1 MFKEY
6 SEQDKEITK
15 KVGERIQF
23 LRQQKG
29 ISLDKLS
36 IEAELSKNQ
45 VWRIENHKH
54 NTSLVALNRIAIA
67 LEVSLK
73 DLFDFEQQENTSN

>member
-6 SEQDKEITK
+6 SKQDKKIQI
-15 KVGERIQF
+15 KVGERIKF

-54 NTSLVALNRIAIA
+54 NTSLVALNRIATA

-73 DLFDFEQQENTSN
+73 DLFDFEEQENISS

>member
-1 MFKEY
+1 MFKDY
-6 SEQDKEITK
+6 SKEDDEIK
-15 KVGERIQF
+15 IKVGERIRV

-45 VWRIENHKH
+45 VWRIENHKQ
-54 NTSLVALNRIAIA
+54 NTSLVALNRIANA
-67 LEVSLK
+67 LEISLK
-73 DLFDFEQQENTSN
+73 DLFDFEDEESTNT

>member
-6 SEQDKEITK
+6 SKEDEEIK
-15 KVGERIQF
+15 IKVGKRVKF

-45 VWRIENHKH
+45 VWRIEHHKH

-67 LEVSLK
+67 LDVELK
-73 DLFDFEQQENTSN
+73 ELFDFVS